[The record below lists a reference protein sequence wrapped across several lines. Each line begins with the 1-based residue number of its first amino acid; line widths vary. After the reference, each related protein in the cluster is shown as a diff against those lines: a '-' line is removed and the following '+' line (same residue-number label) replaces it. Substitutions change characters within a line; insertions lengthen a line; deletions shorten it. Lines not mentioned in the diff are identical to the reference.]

1 MIVKCKLCG
10 NKKTKSIF
18 RHDKIPKY
26 NLNYQ
31 KDKKKS
37 LTSQLVKIN
46 FVICKKCEFV
56 FNAKYT
62 NLDYK
67 VEYDAKRSYSKYFKN
82 YLKLIARELYLKTKK
97 AKNII
102 EVGAGDGKFAEE
114 LIKNYKT
121 KINYSAFDVS
131 WLVSQKG
138 TQVHKVNKLNKL
150 KKIPK
155 YYDKKICLKPDL
167 LVLRHVL
174 EHQSNVKNF
183 IKGLIFEEPKFFFI
197 EIPCWEFVKKN
208 NFHYFSN
215 EHCSYYSK
223 KNIEYFMSQFGYK
236 KVFVKYV
243 FNKEYIISLWEKKKI
258 IKKLNFKFK
267 SNFNFDYKKWKKNI
281 KKKLTNSIMWGAG
294 GKGVML
300 LNLLDI
306 KSNDMEFII
315 DSNPHLEN
323 KFIPGTDIKIFGIT
337 KGIERDRSNRIA
349 VINPLYLN
357 EIKNTVK
364 KFSIN
369 KKIFSVF
376 PKL

>member
-1 MIVKCKLCG
+1 MIVCKLCG
-10 NKKTKSIF
+10 SKNTKLIF
-18 RHDKIPKY
+18 KHNKIPKY

-31 KDKKKS
+31 KEKKKS

-46 FVICKKCEFV
+46 FVICRKCEFV
-56 FNAKYT
+56 FNSKYNDLT
-62 NLDYK
+62 YK
-67 VEYDAKRSYSKYFKN
+67 VEYDAKRSYSKYFQN
-82 YLKLIARELYLKTKK
+82 YLKSIAKELYLKSKN
-97 AKNII
+97 AKNIV

-114 LIKNYKT
+114 FIKNYKK

-131 WLVSQKG
+131 WLVKQKK
-138 TQVHKVNKLNKL
+138 TIVHNVNKFNKL
-150 KKIPK
+150 KKVPK
-155 YYDKKICLKPDL
+155 YYNKKFSLKPDL

-215 EHCSYYSK
+215 EHCSYFSK
-223 KNIEYFMSQFGYK
+223 KNLEYFMSKFGYK
-236 KVFVKYV
+236 KVFLKYV

-258 IKKLNFKFK
+258 TKKLNLKFK
-267 SNFNFDYKKWKKNI
+267 SNINFDYNKWKNSI
-281 KKKLTNSIMWGAG
+281 KKKLINSIMWGAG

-306 KSNDMEFII
+306 KSKDMEFII

-337 KGIERDRSNRIA
+337 KGIKRHRSNRIA